1 MKAEE
6 LKCPEC
12 GAVMPKKR
20 RNPIP
25 TVDIIIEHQDGGII
39 LIERRNYPYG
49 WALPGGFHEYG
60 ETAEECALREAREET
75 SLNVTL
81 TRQFHT
87 YSDPTRDPR
96 GHTVTTVFIAT
107 GKGIPRAADDAKG
120 IGIFTRENLPSPIA
134 FDHRQ
139 ILEDYFAKRY

>member
-1 MKAEE
+1 MKVEE
-6 LKCPEC
+6 LKCPKC
-12 GAVMPKKR
+12 GAVILTKR
-20 RNPIP
+20 RNPTP
-25 TVDIIIEHQDGGII
+25 TVDIIIEHEGGGIV

-49 WALPGGFHEYG
+49 WALPGGFQEYG
-60 ETAEECALREAREET
+60 ETVEECAVREAREET

-107 GKGIPRAADDAKG
+107 GKGIPRAADDAKE
-120 IGIFTRENLPSPIA
+120 IGVFTRENLPSPIA

-139 ILEDYFAKRY
+139 ILEDYFLQRY